1 MTEAQVDTKKKIIE
15 AASYLFGEK
24 GFDGTSTREIGRRA
38 GVNISSLNYHFKS
51 KQNLMEEV
59 AFFACEEFK
68 AKVKTVAAN
77 PELKNTADFAL
88 SLFDALLEDGQKCL
102 NEFKLFIDAKSIPG
116 DLGDSPMG
124 YEDMNVF
131 LKKELNANVPDHEY
145 MYFNNIVISYLVHT
159 AIISMAYV
167 GKQYIER
174 FLPNKEASTR
184 EYLKTLV
191 NTLIKDLNNRY
202 P

>member
-15 AASYLFGEK
+15 AASYLFGVK

-59 AFFACEEFK
+59 AFYACEEFK
-68 AKVKTVAAN
+68 TKVHNVAAN
-77 PELKNTADFAL
+77 PDLKSTADFAA
-88 SLFDALLEDGQKCL
+88 SLFDALLDDGHKCL
-102 NEFKLFIDAKSIPG
+102 NEFKLFLDAKSIPG
-116 DLGDSPMG
+116 DLGDVPMG
-124 YEDMNVF
+124 YHEMNSF
-131 LKKELNANVPDHEY
+131 LKKELNANVPIDEY
-145 MYFNNIVISYLVHT
+145 MYLNNIIFSYLVHS
-159 AIISMAYV
+159 AILSMAFV
-167 GKQYIER
+167 GKQYVER
-174 FLPNKEASTR
+174 FLPNKAASTK
-184 EYLKTLV
+184 EYLKQLV